1 VVEIKQ
7 GQHEP
12 LSKPARVTRY
22 RRFES
27 GFIQQRVCEPTTPTI
42 VGMLSRPGRLST
54 LTKVQP
60 LLGQPVPSRTTT
72 GQGGAECV
80 FVFGADK
87 RTTRDIVA
95 DIRGRAA
102 AHGRDPRDI
111 LLTFPS

>member
-1 VVEIKQ
+1 
-7 GQHEP
+7 
-12 LSKPARVTRY
+12 
-22 RRFES
+22 
-27 GFIQQRVCEPTTPTI
+27 
-42 VGMLSRPGRLST
+42 
-54 LTKVQP
+54 
-60 LLGQPVPSRTTT
+60 VPSRTTT